1 MSIKT
6 YFDDLYDFNYWANH
20 RYLKAAEALTE
31 EQLFRKQGHSIEE
44 LVEVGNA

>member
-20 RYLKAAEALTE
+20 RYLKAAEALTK